1 MQIVPDDDTFNTLKK
16 DKCLEDKSI
25 NLKNINNSF
34 EEGNKDL
41 INCEEKIISES
52 NIMTG
57 QGSLDRSLP
66 SNQEHN
72 NGIIKD
78 DVNTHSSEV
87 AVNKFYSNDDKID
100 EENISE
106 NDSIIKNDTLFNYST
121 ISGDFTKTTD
131 GNVIN
136 EEIGNCIKPTNLPG
150 ESFTTCHECS
160 VCAMF
165 LSQYRIVITSEQK
178 KAVAVIPIVA
188 LDSIEARESNYLLLN
203 CKDGRILRVKA
214 KSQEC
219 AITWFKKLTQIATNT
234 RNLKDIFA
242 FVMSKELK
250 DEKKE
255 NGNIGEFYSQLAR
268 RCISKIPFKDV
279 DVRSEFKRLNF
290 DQKIW
295 RISNKNENFNFCKTY
310 PRYLI
315 VPASMSDIELDEVAP
330 GRFLGRI
337 PTAVWHC
344 KTNGAV
350 LLRSSQPY
358 IRYFSGPVDEDIN
371 YIKKIR
377 LSIKTD
383 TTPQNLLIV
392 DARAYTAALANRAKC
407 GGYEQQEYY
416 ANTDVEF
423 RNLSNIHHIRY
434 AFSQLRNLMMGVD
447 ANPVNFFQQLQATNW
462 LNYIGSLIASGVVCA
477 ESLLDNARHVL
488 VHCSDGWDRTTQIV
502 CLTKIIV
509 DPYYRTMKGFEYLIR
524 REWIEFGHK
533 FSDRNGTLN
542 GNGNERSPV
551 FLQFLD
557 CVYQLTVQF
566 PCKFEFNEYYLIK
579 LVHHSCSGLFADFLF
594 NNLEEAIVFRDNFYI
609 ESDNNV
615 LLSIWNYFDIKKD
628 EFKNFFYE
636 PSTKCDDRLN
646 PKVDLQHMKIWER
659 VYSCSPIEDKI
670 NNSEEMLSNAINGI
684 SITEPVVEKSLSR
697 SVSAESISNH
707 KNQSLGHSLHSCNTF
722 HESRQSQ
729 SSPTQFGLDALISED
744 GLTNCK
750 SELEDKLY
758 KTQQYIYNNSVYSN
772 NCKNSTPKTFIAST
786 EIEFNHCQKPLSLNY
801 RNEPTKL
808 DMDFEM
814 KSPSS
819 DIQADIKSLSS
830 DCSFSMQGGSFNLH
844 NGSLS
849 EESQILLNDCMD
861 ENIPGR
867 IGRDRLFSECTKQEF
882 IITDTHEKMCIA
894 YDEEYTSTHTSPI
907 DVPTDPSASNCSTT
921 PGSTFSQSY
930 VITNSFNEN
939 DNIMNQESPTSTEA
953 KRTIMSKSNTSPT
966 IKSRSITKATSSI
979 PISRYSSG
987 APTSIMVQSSQQ
999 YFREDCQT
1007 IRS

>member
-1 MQIVPDDDTFNTLKK
+1 MQIIPGDNTSNTFNKNN
-16 DKCLEDKSI
+16 CLRDNTISCR
-25 NLKNINNSF
+25 NIDSY
-34 EEGNKDL
+34 NK
-41 INCEEKIISES
+41 EEKNDIQYLEEQNLSS
-52 NIMTG
+52 DVMTG
-57 QGSLDRSLP
+57 QGNLDHS
-66 SNQEHN
+66 SSTNQEHN
-72 NGIIKD
+72 DVILKD
-78 DVNTHSSEV
+78 DINTSLQNNEIN
-87 AVNKFYSNDDKID
+87 VNKPCSNNEKVD
-100 EENISE
+100 EEE
-106 NDSIIKNDTLFNYST
+106 SIEINSKNNTLFNYST
-121 ISGDFTKTTD
+121 ISNEYTKSSE
-131 GNVIN
+131 GNIN
-136 EEIGNCIKPTNLPG
+136 EEISNCVKPSNLPG
-150 ESFTTCHECS
+150 EILTPCHECS
-160 VCAMF
+160 SCAMF

-188 LDSIEARESNYLLLN
+188 LDSVEARENNCLLLN

-219 AITWFKKLTQIATNT
+219 AITWFKKLTHLATNT

-242 FVMSKELK
+242 FIISKQLK
-250 DEKKE
+250 DT
-255 NGNIGEFYSQLAR
+255 NNLDEFYKVLASK
-268 RCISKIPFKDV
+268 CSTKIPFKDI
-279 DVRSEFKRLNF
+279 DVFNEFKRLNY
-290 DQKIW
+290 DKKIW
-295 RISNKNENFNFCKTY
+295 RISNKNENFNFCKSY

-315 VPASMSDIELDEVAP
+315 LPASMSDDELNGVAQ

-358 IRYFSGPVDEDIN
+358 IRYFSGPVDDDVN
-371 YIKKIR
+371 YIKRIR
-377 LSIKTD
+377 QSVKAD
-383 TTPQNLLIV
+383 ANPQNLLII

-434 AFSQLRNLMMGVD
+434 AFSQLRSLMMGID
-447 ANPVNFFQQLQATNW
+447 ANPVTFLQQLQATNW

-477 ESLLDNARHVL
+477 ESLIDNARHVL

-533 FSDRNGTLN
+533 FADRNGIVN
-542 GNGNERSPV
+542 GTVNERSPV

-609 ESDNNV
+609 ESDQNV
-615 LLSIWNYFDIKKD
+615 LLSIWNYFDINKE

-636 PSTKCDDRLN
+636 KSSKYDDRLY
-646 PKVDLQHMKIWER
+646 PKVELQYMKIWER

-670 NNSEEMLSNAINGI
+670 NNSEEMLSNALNGI
-684 SITEPVVEKSLSR
+684 SVNEPIVEKSLSR

-707 KNQSLGHSLHSCNTF
+707 KNLIIGHSMHSSSTF

-744 GLTNCK
+744 GLTNSK

-758 KTQQYIYNNSVYSN
+758 KTQQYLSNSVYSN
-772 NCKNSTPKTFIAST
+772 NFKNSSTKVFVASNQSG
-786 EIEFNHCQKPLSLNY
+786 FNNCHKPLSLNY
-801 RNEPTKL
+801 QNEITRL

-830 DCSFSMQGGSFNLH
+830 DCSFSMQGGSFNQH
-844 NGSLS
+844 NDSLS
-849 EESQILLNDCMD
+849 EESQILLNDSID
-861 ENIPGR
+861 ENIPER
-867 IGRDRLFSECTKQEF
+867 IGRDRLFSECTKQEY
-882 IITDTHEKMCIA
+882 IITDTHARVCVPFE
-894 YDEEYTSTHTSPI
+894 DECTITCTSPI
-907 DVPTDPSASNCSTT
+907 DVPVDPSTSNCSTT

-939 DNIMNQESPTSTEA
+939 DHLMYQVQSSSPTTGV
-953 KRTIMSKSNTSPT
+953 KRTATQKSNASPT
-966 IKSRSITKATSSI
+966 IKSRSLTKASTSI
-979 PISRYSSG
+979 PIRYPSN
-987 APTSIMVQSSQQ
+987 APTAIMVQSSQP
-999 YFREDCQT
+999 YFRDDGQT

>member
-1 MQIVPDDDTFNTLKK
+1 MQIPSDNNKFNTLKK
-16 DKCLEDKSI
+16 DNCLEGTTI
-25 NLKNINNSF
+25 NYKNINNITI
-34 EEGNKDL
+34 K
-41 INCEEKIISES
+41 EEKDIIKSCEKKIPQF

-57 QGSLDRSLP
+57 QGNLDHSLP
-66 SNQEHN
+66 SNQDHN
-72 NGIIKD
+72 NGVLKD
-78 DVNTHSSEV
+78 DINTHNNEV
-87 AVNKFYSNDDKID
+87 IINKPYSNDEKIN
-100 EENISE
+100 EENSNE
-106 NDSIIKNDTLFNYST
+106 NDLIVKNDSLFNYPT
-121 ISGDFTKTTD
+121 ISNDFTKT
-131 GNVIN
+131 NERSNIN

-242 FVMSKELK
+242 FTISKNLNG
-250 DEKKE
+250 EKKD
-255 NGNIGEFYSQLAR
+255 NSTISEFYNQLAKK
-268 RCISKIPFKDV
+268 CISKIPFKDV
-279 DVRSEFKRLNF
+279 DVYSEFKRLNF

-295 RISNKNENFNFCKTY
+295 KISNKNENFNFCKTY

-315 VPASMSDIELDEVAP
+315 VPTSMSDSELDEVAP

-377 LSIKTD
+377 LSIKTN

-533 FSDRNGTLN
+533 FSDRNGILN

-594 NNLEEAIVFRDNFYI
+594 NNLEEAIVYRDKFCI

-615 LLSIWNYFDIKKD
+615 LLSIWNYFDIKSD

-636 PSTKCDDRLN
+636 PNTKCDDRLN

-670 NNSEEMLSNAINGI
+670 NNSEEMLSSAINGI
-684 SITEPVVEKSLSR
+684 SITEPIIEKSLSR

-707 KNQSLGHSLHSCNTF
+707 KNQNMGHSLHSCNTF

-750 SELEDKLY
+750 SEIEDKLY
-758 KTQQYIYNNSVYSN
+758 KTQQYLNSSIYSN
-772 NCKNSTPKTFIAST
+772 NYRNSNIKTFVAST
-786 EIEFNHCQKPLSLNY
+786 DLGFNHCQKPLSLNY
-801 RNEPTKL
+801 QNETAKL

-819 DIQADIKSLSS
+819 DIQPDIKSLSS
-830 DCSFSMQGGSFNLH
+830 DCSFSIQGGSFIQH

-849 EESQILLNDCMD
+849 EESQILLNDSLD
-861 ENIPGR
+861 ENIPER
-867 IGRDRLFSECTKQEF
+867 IGRDRLFSECTKQEY
-882 IITDTHEKMCIA
+882 IITDTQARICTPFE
-894 YDEEYTSTHTSPI
+894 DEYTFTHTSPI
-907 DVPTDPSASNCSTT
+907 DVPIDPSASNCSTT

-939 DNIMNQESPTSTEA
+939 DNIVNHGSPSSSLTEA
-953 KRTIMSKSNTSPT
+953 KRITVSNASTSPT
-966 IKSRSITKATSSI
+966 IKSRSLTKTTSSI
-979 PISRYSSG
+979 PIRYSSG
-987 APTSIMVQSSQQ
+987 APTSMMVQSSQS